1 MLSKFISHEEHGLR
15 VKTIDECETPDFIVR
30 ELTKDI
36 SIELTRLILPDL
48 MQEERFQDKLVS
60 LAWKKF
66 KEKYPDKL
74 QVLVNFSNQV
84 IKCSANEI
92 DKYVDQL
99 IEVVE
104 PVFLA
109 NRKFEFRVSS
119 VGRGR
124 HINRFI
130 DSIAISNDLALDN
143 WQPFGAFL
151 VKPVDADWIKNIIKS
166 KESKIANYPDKY
178 DENWL
183 LLLANFGHESS
194 THEFDYLFLKD
205 FESVFDQVY
214 IFKYMD
220 NTYTRLL

>member
-1 MLSKFISHEEHGLR
+1 MLRRFISHESHGLR
-15 VKTIDECETPDFIVR
+15 IKTIDHNETPDFILR
-30 ELTKDI
+30 ELNMDI

-48 MQEERFQDKLVS
+48 MQEEKFQEKLVD

-84 IKCSANEI
+84 IKCTANELGSYA
-92 DKYVDQL
+92 DKL
-99 IEVVE
+99 LEIVE
-104 PVFLA
+104 PIFLC

-124 HINRFI
+124 PINKFI
-130 DSIAISNDLALDN
+130 DSIAISNDLDLDN

-151 VKPVDADWIKNIIKS
+151 VKPVKTEWIQEIIKA
-166 KESKIANYPDKY
+166 KEERISSYPSGF
-178 DENWL
+178 DENGL

-194 THEFDYLFLKD
+194 THEFDYMLLND
-205 FESVFDQVY
+205 FQSSFDRIY
-214 IFKYMD
+214 LYKYMD